1 MSPGLLEWKCLRE
14 WRRAVP
20 SPDGP
25 GWGWGWAGLGGE
37 LLSSPAV
44 TQLPADLVA
53 RSMLVEPRFSAHTR
67 SAQKCH

>member
-1 MSPGLLEWKCLRE
+1 MRCPPPTAQAG
-14 WRRAVP
+14 A
-20 SPDGP
+20 GA
-25 GWGWGWAGLGGE
+25 GAGLGGE